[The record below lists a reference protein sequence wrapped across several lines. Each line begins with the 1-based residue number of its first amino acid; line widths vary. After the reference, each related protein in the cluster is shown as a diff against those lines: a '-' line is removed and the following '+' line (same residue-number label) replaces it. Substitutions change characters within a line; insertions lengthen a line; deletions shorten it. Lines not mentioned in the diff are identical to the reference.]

1 MMRIINWLSVWE
13 SVNIFLPAAIKKI
26 SLTFYLQAICPVVPP
41 PDPKMPLIM
50 RLLIS
55 TTPPVDKPT
64 ALLGLIILTGILL
77 AACAARARKLE
88 INYATE

>member
-1 MMRIINWLSVWE
+1 
-13 SVNIFLPAAIKKI
+13 
-26 SLTFYLQAICPVVPP
+26 
-41 PDPKMPLIM
+41 M

-77 AACAARARKLE
+77 AASAARARKLE